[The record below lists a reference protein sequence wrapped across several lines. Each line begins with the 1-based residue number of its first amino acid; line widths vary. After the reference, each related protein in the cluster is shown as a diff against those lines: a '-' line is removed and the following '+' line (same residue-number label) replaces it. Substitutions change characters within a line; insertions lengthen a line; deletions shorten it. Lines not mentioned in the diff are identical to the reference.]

1 MSELDPR
8 GDFFLEFFYLLRRN
22 GVPVSVR
29 EWLTWLECVEKGLI
43 AASLERAYT
52 IGRCVMVKHERHLDA
67 FDLCFA
73 HYFGNAP
80 APAGLHDA
88 LDEWLSNP
96 LPLPELS
103 PEELAQLEALD
114 LDRLRE
120 MFEER
125 LKEQTERHDGGN
137 RWIGTGG
144 RSPFGHGGRHPSG
157 IRVGGQ
163 GRSRSAVQIAGERRF
178 KAYRADRVLDT
189 RQLGAALRR
198 LRRLGKGERSDE
210 LDLEETIRQTARHA
224 GELEVVMRP
233 PRENT
238 LKLILLM
245 DVGGSMDDHA
255 RLVEQLFSAAH
266 QASHFKVFR
275 PLYFHNCV
283 YEAVYEDAQLRQA
296 VRLEELSR
304 SLDRETRLLVVGDA
318 CMSPYELFSVGGAI
332 DYYHRNQRTGM
343 AWLQTLREMYPHNAW
358 LNPIPSRFWN
368 HPTIEAISET
378 FPMRELTLEGLGEAV
393 DLLAQKSPNA
403 RTQPVV
409 S

>member
-1 MSELDPR
+1 MAER
-8 GDFFLEFFYLLRRN
+8 GDSRSLSGGVFLDFFYLLRAQ

-29 EWLTWLECVEKGLI
+29 EWLTWLECMDKGLI
-43 AASLERAYT
+43 AADLGRAYT
-52 IGRCVMVKHERHLDA
+52 IGRAVLIKHERHLDTY
-67 FDLCFA
+67 DLCFA
-73 HYFGNAP
+73 HFFGNAP

-88 LDEWLSNP
+88 LNEWLAQP
-96 LPLPELS
+96 LDLPELD
-103 PEELAQLEALD
+103 PETLAQLEELD

-144 RSPFGHGGRHPSG
+144 TSPFGHSGRHPSG
-157 IRVGGQ
+157 IRVGGT
-163 GRSRSAVQIAGERRF
+163 GRGRSAVQIAAARRF

-198 LRRLGKGERSDE
+198 LRRLGRGERADE
-210 LDLEETIRQTARHA
+210 LDLDETIKQTARHA
-224 GELEVVMRP
+224 GELEVVLKA

-245 DVGGSMDDHA
+245 DVGGSMDEHA

-266 QASHFKVFR
+266 QASHFKRFA

-283 YEAVYEDAQLRQA
+283 YESVYEDAALRER
-296 VRLEELSR
+296 VSLDELTR
-304 SLDRETRLLVVGDA
+304 RFDRETRLLVIGDA

-332 DYYHRNQRTGM
+332 DYWHQNQRPGID
-343 AWLQTLREMYPHNAW
+343 WLTTLREHYPSHAW
-358 LNPIPSRFWN
+358 LNPLPARFWG
-368 HPTIEAISET
+368 HPTIEAIDDLFS
-378 FPMRELTLEGLGEAV
+378 MGELTLEGLSDAV
-393 DLLAQKSPNA
+393 ERLSRPPTQA
-403 RTQPVV
+403 R
-409 S
+409 